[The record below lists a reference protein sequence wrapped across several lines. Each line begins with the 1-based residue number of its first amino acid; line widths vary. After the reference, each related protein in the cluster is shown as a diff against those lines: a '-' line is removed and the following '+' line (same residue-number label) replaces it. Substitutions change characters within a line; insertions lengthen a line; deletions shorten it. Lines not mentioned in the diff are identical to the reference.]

1 MVPSPRASRTASS
14 RVSSKRPANEPSEKR
29 VANLVTTVGGTR
41 SNARSLIGGGG
52 VCAEQSS
59 EGIANKSRSK
69 KSDFRPSTLY
79 WLTLEIERICNSFS
93 RLTRM
98 VEPNKIV
105 TKEEYFRFC
114 SKGCHVVCKKQRKAL
129 ALCPHIDDTP
139 MRETIESGT
148 KRSQCSL
155 TAAPSLIKLSARFAV
170 SRRRQ

>member
-69 KSDFRPSTLY
+69 KSDFRPSTPY

-98 VEPNKIV
+98 VEPYKIV
-105 TKEEYFRFC
+105 TKEVLQVLFEGLSRRLQ
-114 SKGCHVVCKKQRKAL
+114 KQRKAL